1 MNKMR
6 ILANRNNF
14 KEPNKDSGAEKD
26 NNWTKNTPDMS
37 RKFDQHVIKI
47 YFSSRHKSIKE
58 VERESGCKEEEETE
72 NNPIN
77 NRI

>member
-1 MNKMR
+1 MR
-6 ILANRNNF
+6 ISANRNNF

-26 NNWTKNTPDMS
+26 SNWTENTPDMS
-37 RKFDQHVIKI
+37 RKFAQHVIKI

-72 NNPIN
+72 NNPVN
-77 NRI
+77 NSI

>member
-26 NNWTKNTPDMS
+26 KTELKIHLTCPGSLINMS
-37 RKFDQHVIKI
+37 L
-47 YFSSRHKSIKE
+47 KSIFPGGTNQLK
-58 VERESGCKEEEETE
+58 K
-72 NNPIN
+72 
-77 NRI
+77 